1 MSSHNYNTR
10 LNFLTSIEEST
21 PTDASASN
29 GTVVDTSSQ
38 TNINT
43 SQVSK
48 TAILI
53 INMEKK
59 MTTRFDGLDYELL
72 NLKDVIIKNLQ
83 VQNERLTK
91 KLNVLENKILALEN
105 EHN

>member
-21 PTDASASN
+21 PTKASASN
-29 GTVVDTSSQ
+29 DTVVDTSSQ